1 MSDVEDL
8 WRKLFQ
14 STLPQGERHFLSAHD
29 KNDFFISIH
38 APTRG
43 ATVFRKFQMTTQVYF
58 NPRSHKGSDFFW
70 NPFSIK
76 VGYFNPRSHKG
87 SDENTI
93 KLVSMSSIS
102 IHAPTRGAT
111 CAVCDILANDEFQ
124 STLPQGERPSRR

>member
-8 WRKLFQ
+8 WRKLFQSTLPQGERLNHLICLGKGDLFQ

-58 NPRSHKGSDFFW
+58 NPRSHKGSDFDGDTRFKQT
-70 NPFSIK
+70 F
-76 VGYFNPRSHKG
+76 
-87 SDENTI
+87 
-93 KLVSMSSIS
+93 IS

-111 CAVCDILANDEFQ
+111 FFGIH
-124 STLPQGERPSRR
+124 SPSRWGISIHAPTRGATECA